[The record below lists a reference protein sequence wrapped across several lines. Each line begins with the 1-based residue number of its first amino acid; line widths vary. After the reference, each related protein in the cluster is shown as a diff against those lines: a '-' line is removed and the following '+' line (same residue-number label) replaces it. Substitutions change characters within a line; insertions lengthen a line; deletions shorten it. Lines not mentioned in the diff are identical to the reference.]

1 MVKTILVLGGNSD
14 IGIAIARK
22 FSEQG
27 FNVQLAARNI
37 VRLEKNANDL
47 SIRNG
52 TSVSVYEFDVL
63 EQTQH
68 EHFIGELNCLPDI
81 VVSVIGMLGDQN
93 EAEYDSEQAKLIMD
107 TNYTTPAI
115 LLNHF
120 AKLFEQRQYG
130 CIIGVSSVAGDR
142 GRKSNYIYGSAK
154 AGFSAFLSGL
164 RNRLSSASV
173 HVMTV
178 KPGFV
183 DTAMTKNMELPQKLV
198 ISPEQVAEDVYKG
211 FIKKQDVV
219 YSAWF
224 WRWIMLIIA
233 SIPEQI
239 FKKLSL

>member
-1 MVKTILVLGGNSD
+1 MEKTILVLGGNSD

-27 FNVQLAARNI
+27 FNVQLAARDI

-47 SIRNG
+47 SIRNN
-52 TSVSVYEFDVL
+52 TNVSVYEFDVL

-68 EHFIGELNCLPDI
+68 EHFIEELNCLPDI

-93 EAEYDSEQAKLIMD
+93 EAEHDSEQAKLILD
-107 TNYTTPAI
+107 TNYTAPTI

-130 CIIGVSSVAGDR
+130 CIIGISSVAGDR

-164 RNRLSSASV
+164 RNRLSSSNI

-183 DTAMTKNMELPQKLV
+183 DTAMTKNMELPEKLV
-198 ISPEQVAEDVYKG
+198 VSPKQVAADVYKG
-211 FIKKQDVV
+211 FIKKRNII

-224 WRWIMLIIA
+224 WRWIMLVIT